1 MLGGMGAQ
9 METMVLGW
17 FVLNLTD
24 SPFLVG
30 LVGTARLGANILA
43 LYAGVVADRFP
54 RHFLLALVG
63 FTMSSTSLVM
73 IILLVTGL
81 LEVWQIFAIA
91 FASGLAR
98 IFQMP
103 AGQSLAADSVPH
115 DRISSSV
122 ALINSGMNI
131 NLILGPLI
139 AGFLFHSYGPEGAFT
154 LIAALHVSAGI
165 AALLIR
171 VPRAS
176 RVQTRESVWRM
187 LRAGI
192 SHVKGRQVLWAG
204 LLVAVIINLTGF
216 PLHTT
221 LMPIFARDELGVGAR
236 GLGMLMSAFGI
247 GGLIGSFVLAS
258 RQDLK
263 HAGKFLL
270 FVVVAWHASMIVFSA
285 SGSFPLSLA
294 ILIFSGMAFSATL
307 VLILTLLLR
316 TALPEYRGRIM
327 GLRVVAIYAHSF
339 GSLNS
344 GAMAGA
350 WGAPAAAGINAVV
363 GIALIGILALFTPKL
378 RRA

>member
-30 LVGTARLGANILA
+30 LVGTSRLGANILA

-63 FTMSSTSLVM
+63 FAMSSTSLIMLV
-73 IILLVTGL
+73 LLITGL
-81 LEVWQIFAIA
+81 LEVWQIFVIA
-91 FASGLAR
+91 FAGGLAR

-115 DRISSSV
+115 DRISNSV

-139 AGFLFHSYGPEGAFT
+139 AGFLFHSYGPEGAYT
-154 LIAALHVSAGI
+154 LITAMHVSAGV

-171 VPRAS
+171 VPRTGN
-176 RVQTRESVWRM
+176 VQTRESVWRM
-187 LRAGI
+187 LRGGLI
-192 SHVKGRQVLWAG
+192 HVKGQQLLWAG
-204 LLVAVIINLTGF
+204 LLVAVLVNLTGF

-221 LMPIFARDELGVGAR
+221 LMPIFARDELGVDAR

-247 GGLIGSFVLAS
+247 GGLVGSFVLAA

-263 HAGKFLL
+263 HAGRLLL
-270 FVVVAWHASMIVFSA
+270 FAVVAWHASMVVFAA
-285 SGSFPLSLA
+285 SSSFPLSLA
-294 ILIFSGMAFSATL
+294 ILVFSGMAFSVTL
-307 VLILTLLLR
+307 VLILTVLLR
-316 TALPEYRGRIM
+316 TASPEFRGRIM

-350 WGAPAAAGINAVV
+350 WGAPVAANINAVV
-363 GIALIGILALFTPKL
+363 GIALVAILAALTPKL